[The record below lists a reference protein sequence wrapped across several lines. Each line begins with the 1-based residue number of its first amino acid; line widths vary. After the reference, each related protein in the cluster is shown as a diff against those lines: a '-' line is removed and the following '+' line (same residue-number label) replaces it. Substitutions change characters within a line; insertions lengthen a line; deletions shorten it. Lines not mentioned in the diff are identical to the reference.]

1 MRLPSPKL
9 ATFQGK
15 GIMLTYNTTM
25 LFILHALFRA
35 DLQLQGRTYLLSI
48 KVGHLSW
55 VCNYRLVAHQ
65 VINPILWTMLWAG
78 CQGAFPGGDVEN

>member
-1 MRLPSPKL
+1 MRLHSPKL

-48 KVGHLSW
+48 KVGHLS
-55 VCNYRLVAHQ
+55 
-65 VINPILWTMLWAG
+65 
-78 CQGAFPGGDVEN
+78 